1 MNSRRIDEELVV
13 RHIDAEN
20 RNDAATA
27 LATFTRPKYDL
38 RAVEGPVIEG
48 EDAVHAL
55 IASFGTALPQIT
67 YVARHIHHAADA
79 VIVEYQITGRHEGEY
94 NGVAPTGFPST
105 IRLSPSTNSRVQTSF
120 VNACMSI
127 SVAWSRRCEAKD
139 PQPLSEGEC
148 PGSWAQGCAATLR
161 FPCSGRS

>member
-1 MNSRRIDEELVV
+1 MSRSADELKAYREELVV

-20 RNDAATA
+20 RNDAVTA

-38 RAVEGPVIEG
+38 RAVEGPVVEG

-94 NGVAPTGFPST
+94 NGVAPTGSAVDYPAIAVYEFEGADLVCER
-105 IRLSPSTNSRVQTSF
+105 IY
-120 VNACMSI
+120 VNLRGLESQM
-127 SVAWSRRCEAKD
+127 RG
-139 PQPLSEGEC
+139 EG
-148 PGSWAQGCAATLR
+148 PTTAI
-161 FPCSGRS
+161 